1 MPGLRSIRPKK
12 KKKKKKKKK
21 PAILGRFAPAGPS
34 PCLGGLDP
42 A

>member
-12 KKKKKKKKK
+12 KKKKKKKK
-21 PAILGRFAPAGPS
+21 PAILGRSTPAGPS
-34 PCLGGLDP
+34 PCLEGLDP